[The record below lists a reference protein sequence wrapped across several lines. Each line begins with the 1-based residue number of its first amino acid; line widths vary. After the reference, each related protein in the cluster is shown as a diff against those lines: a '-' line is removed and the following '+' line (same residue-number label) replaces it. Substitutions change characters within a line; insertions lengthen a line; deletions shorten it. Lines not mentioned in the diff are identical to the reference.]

1 MAQGSVRWGF
11 SLLAVAALAVVGACA
26 EPAKQA
32 PPPPAPAAAPAPA
45 PPPPVAAAPA
55 PPPKPRDSCGA
66 ISLQYLVGKPR
77 TDIPVP
83 VNPAM
88 RRVVCSTCM
97 TTQDIIPTRQT
108 ITFDSQTGL
117 VTAVKCG

>member
-1 MAQGSVRWGF
+1 MAQGSMKRGIGIW
-11 SLLAVAALAVVGACA
+11 AVAALTVIGACA
-26 EPAKQA
+26 EPAK
-32 PPPPAPAAAPAPA
+32 PPPPAAAAAPPAA
-45 PPPPVAAAPA
+45 PPPPVAEALPR
-55 PPPKPRDSCGA
+55 PPKPHDSCGA

-97 TTQDIIPTRQT
+97 TTQDFISTRQT

-117 VTAVKCG
+117 VTSVKCG